1 MRTSLDFMKL
11 RGLEAA
17 LVSWTGERI
26 WLLSCAIVKWLV
38 LQESELLD
46 LIKSTVTVE
55 TDRNAA
61 NIISHRFFAIA
72 TECFAIPLPTFCNL

>member
-1 MRTSLDFMKL
+1 M
-11 RGLEAA
+11 EAA

-26 WLLSCAIVKWLV
+26 WLSCATVKWLV

-55 TDRNAA
+55 TDKNAA
-61 NIISHRFFAIA
+61 NIIGHRFFAIA